1 MAMTRAARIQPTAIQ
16 RPPNKIHNTFN
27 RKERKDTGYPR
38 AMVVRI
44 WSSEGDKLRSVS
56 EEKLWRYQHAA
67 AIRRTD
73 PLLKIE
79 TWGVWTSGGIL
90 FELGHE
96 LFTPGGN
103 FKLGPRRAT
112 KTGRTRFAVVLL
124 VKVKAIPH

>member
-1 MAMTRAARIQPTAIQ
+1 
-16 RPPNKIHNTFN
+16 
-27 RKERKDTGYPR
+27 
-38 AMVVRI
+38 MVVRI

-56 EEKLWRYQHAA
+56 EEKLWRYQHAP